1 MAEEWIKNA
10 RNETMAEAQSCV
22 EAEKM
27 LGALKQDQARLSEKL
42 KEALQARDSAEASLK
57 TAEKQV
63 EDQRQKLYVTEVNL
77 ATKKQLVKDLRA
89 ELQKAKEAA
98 QLAKEKLRLRSKHYT
113 AWFRRDSSE
122 ARRGAL
128 CSVQGLLRCVLG

>member
-22 EAEKM
+22 EAEKT

-98 QLAKEKLRLRSKHYT
+98 QLAKEKLRL
-113 AWFRRDSSE
+113 
-122 ARRGAL
+122 
-128 CSVQGLLRCVLG
+128 